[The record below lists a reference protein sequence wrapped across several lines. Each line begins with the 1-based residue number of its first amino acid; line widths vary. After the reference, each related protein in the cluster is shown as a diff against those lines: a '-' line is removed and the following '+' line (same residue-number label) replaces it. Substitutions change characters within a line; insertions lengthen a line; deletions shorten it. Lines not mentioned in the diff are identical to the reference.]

1 MKNINIGIAN
11 LVISN
16 KLKDSYFNNSLIEE
30 SKKLTMD
37 FFDIIKTSPIL
48 QLEFKVFNN
57 LENKSIDN
65 DLAATRYIDSNIKL
79 FEVYT
84 ISEIRKEHEKLN
96 EFFNE
101 DVDLDSDKFR
111 LYDAIGTL
119 ITESINNNDVI
130 NVDNIY
136 ESFGIVL
143 NHIKS
148 PKKQLVESHEI
159 KSVDNNVLEI
169 AINKFNKKYDN
180 INEDDK
186 NILKKLI
193 KSNDVEKEKLFEE
206 YKDEC
211 IIILESVK
219 NNEIENE
226 IWKTIKKI
234 REMKHNT
241 QTINDDIIG
250 LHELKK
256 GLL

>member
-1 MKNINIGIAN
+1 MKDINIGIAN

-16 KLKDSYFNNSLIEE
+16 KLKDSYFNNNLIEE

-37 FFDIIKTSPIL
+37 FFDVIKTSPIL

-57 LENKSIDN
+57 LENKNIEN
-65 DLAATRYIDSNIKL
+65 DLAVTRYIDSNIKL
-79 FEVYT
+79 FEIYT

-96 EFFNE
+96 EFINE
-101 DVDLDSDKFR
+101 DIDIDSDKFK

-119 ITESINNNDVI
+119 ITESINDYDVV
-130 NVDNIY
+130 NVDNVH
-136 ESFGIVL
+136 ESFEIVF
-143 NHIKS
+143 NHIKTQ
-148 PKKQLVESHEI
+148 KKPLVESHEA
-159 KSVDNNVLEI
+159 KPVDDNVLEI
-169 AINKFNKKYDN
+169 AINKFNEKYDN

-193 KSNDVEKEKLFEE
+193 KSNDTEKEKLFEE
-206 YKDEC
+206 YKNEC
-211 IIILESVK
+211 ITILESVK

-234 REMKHNT
+234 REMKHNSK
-241 QTINDDIIG
+241 TINDDIIG